1 MGQEQLATDVRFR
14 TAKARKANED
24 ELERIVTAWTA
35 TQNKWDITHALQAV
49 GVAAYPTM
57 SSKDLLEDPQL
68 NERSFFVRLPHPEVG
83 VRTHAGMPW
92 RWAHAPNGVRAPA
105 PLLGQDTEWVLRD
118 LLGYSAT
125 EIAQLKSAQ
134 VLY

>member
-1 MGQEQLATDVRFR
+1 M
-14 TAKARKANED
+14 
-24 ELERIVTAWTA
+24 TAWTT

-68 NERSFFVRLPHPEVG
+68 NDRGFFVRLPHAEVG

-92 RWAHAPNGVRAPA
+92 LLAHAPNGVRAPA
-105 PLLGQDTEWVLRD
+105 PLLGQDTESVLRD
-118 LLGYSAT
+118 LLGYSTSRDRST
-125 EIAQLKSAQ
+125 EIRAGVVLRVASASSNPSS
-134 VLY
+134 LTDSLRDF